1 MSDARQR
8 AEEALAIHETT
19 PCYPPLAREC
29 TCCAMDR
36 ALRAL
41 LAETAQDDE
50 VHRER
55 DLLRERLDQFDAY
68 GFPNVATVLDRLEA
82 LRASRSIDLDETAP
96 APPQAREVEEAAMAL
111 RAKMRAVYNDARYMN
126 VWATA
131 QEHLGPYTGPNWI
144 AETGATP
151 DVAEE
156 VSAVR
161 HRIDNGRRCR
171 DCGEAIG
178 ITA

>member
-55 DLLRERLDQFDAY
+55 DLLRERLNQFDAY

-96 APPQAREVEEAAMAL
+96 APPQAREVEEDD
-111 RAKMRAVYNDARYMN
+111 VSCY
-126 VWATA
+126 
-131 QEHLGPYTGPNWI
+131 HC
-144 AETGATP
+144 GATHWCSEC
-151 DVAEE
+151 EE
-156 VSAVR
+156 YAALAR
-161 HRIDNGRRCR
+161 G
-171 DCGEAIG
+171 GA
-178 ITA
+178 

>member
-8 AEEALAIHETT
+8 AEEALAEARKT
-19 PCYPPLAREC
+19 LAR
-29 TCCAMDR
+29 
-36 ALRAL
+36 ALDDASGPSYRVVSLMVDEIRAL

-96 APPQAREVEEAAMAL
+96 APPQAREGEEAAMAL

-144 AETGATP
+144 AEAEALDAALARGGA
-151 DVAEE
+151 
-156 VSAVR
+156 
-161 HRIDNGRRCR
+161 
-171 DCGEAIG
+171 
-178 ITA
+178 